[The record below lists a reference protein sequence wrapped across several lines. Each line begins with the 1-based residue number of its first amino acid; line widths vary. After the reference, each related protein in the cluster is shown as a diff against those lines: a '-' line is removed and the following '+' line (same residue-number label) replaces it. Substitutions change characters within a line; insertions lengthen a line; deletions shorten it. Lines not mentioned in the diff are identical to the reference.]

1 MKSENLL
8 LREARSLTFDV
19 SPTWLTYEI
28 RCVKH
33 VSTKDHLAY
42 QLIYQLSLQE
52 VGLDMLTPL
61 VWCSLH
67 VHTAKEHI
75 CSTP

>member
-1 MKSENLL
+1 MQSENLL

-19 SPTWLTYEI
+19 SSKWLTYEI

-42 QLIYQLSLQE
+42 KLIYQLSLQE
-52 VGLDMLTPL
+52 VGWDMLTPL
-61 VWCSLH
+61 VLYSLH
-67 VHTAKEHI
+67 VHTAKEHV